1 MATAPLT
8 RQSTTLPRK
17 QRTMPWHHYALHIVQ
32 RVLLYSVLIAFA
44 GIFILPFYSMFVGS
58 FMSDTALF
66 SSTPQF
72 WPKNGFDTSAYV
84 ELFQEIGFGR
94 PLFNSFYLATVRTL
108 GVLFFSALAGFTF
121 AKRRFPGRDKL
132 FAAMLLTMMLPG
144 QITLIPWYLLM
155 VKTFGWA
162 DTYWPFWIPVWAS
175 AFGIFWMRQYIAS
188 TIPDEMLEAA
198 SIDGA
203 SVFGTFMRIVLP
215 LIAPGMAVLGI
226 LDFVQGFNEFLG
238 PLLILT
244 SPEKIT
250 AQLALANFKGST
262 IIAPRYTLMFAG
274 SALATLPLLI
284 VFFIFQKQLISGI
297 MSGAVKG

>member
-1 MATAPLT
+1 MATAQLT
-8 RQSTTLPRK
+8 VNK
-17 QRTMPWHHYALHIVQ
+17 QRTMPGRYYISRFVL
-32 RVLLYSVLIAFA
+32 RFLLYVLLIFFAF
-44 GIFILPFYSMFVGS
+44 IFILPFYSMFVGS

-72 WPKNGFDTSAYV
+72 WPKHGFDPKAYYQLFD
-84 ELFQEIGFGR
+84 ELGFGR

-108 GVLFFSALAGFTF
+108 GVLFFSSLAGFAF
-121 AKRRFPGRDKL
+121 AKRRFPGRDRL
-132 FAAMLLTMMLPG
+132 FVIMLLTMMLPH
-144 QITLIPWYLLM
+144 QVTIIPWYLLM
-155 VKTFGWA
+155 VKTFQWA
-162 DTYWPFWIPVWAS
+162 DTYWPFWLPAWAS
-175 AFGIFWMRQYIAS
+175 AFGIFWMRQYISS

-198 SIDGA
+198 AIDGA
-203 SVFGTFMRIVLP
+203 SVFGAFVRIVLP

-226 LDFVQGFNEFLG
+226 LDFVAGFNDFLG

-250 AQLALANFKGST
+250 AQLALANFKGTT

-274 SALATLPLLI
+274 SALATLPLI
-284 VFFIFQKQLISGI
+284 VVFFLFQKQLISGI